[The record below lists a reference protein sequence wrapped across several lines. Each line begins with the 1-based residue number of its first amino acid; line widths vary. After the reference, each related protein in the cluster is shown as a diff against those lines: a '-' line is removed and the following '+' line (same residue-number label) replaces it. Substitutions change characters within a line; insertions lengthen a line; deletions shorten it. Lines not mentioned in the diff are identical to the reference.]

1 MDTSGLAGAI
11 ILTGIG
17 GLLLY
22 PWSDYR
28 KMPARQRNRLPI
40 IDQNPRLGPW
50 IRHPTAILIVA
61 IVLFVISLV
70 LVLHTFS
77 LV

>member
-1 MDTSGLAGAI
+1 MDTSGLAGAV

-28 KMPARQRNRLPI
+28 KMPARQRKRIPI
-40 IDQNPRLGPW
+40 ADNPRLGPW
-50 IRHPTAILIVA
+50 IRHPTAILILA
-61 IVLFVISLV
+61 ILLFVAALILV
-70 LVLHTFS
+70 LRTFS
-77 LV
+77 LI